1 MKKSPPPIKAQ
12 LNVRLIPV
20 VVELIKLERASIPG
34 CASDGEALEAIVL
47 RSATTP
53 EARRL
58 ILAAAMQYPLFAAAH
73 RAWEDAT

>member
-1 MKKSPPPIKAQ
+1 MKQSPPQIKTQ

-34 CASDGEALEAIVL
+34 CASDGEALESIVL

-58 ILAAAMQYPLFAAAH
+58 ILAAAMKYPLFAAAH

>member
-1 MKKSPPPIKAQ
+1 MKQSPPQIKTQ

-34 CASDGEALEAIVL
+34 CASDGEALESIVL

-53 EARRL
+53 KARQL
-58 ILAAAMQYPLFAAAH
+58 ILAAAMQNPLFAAAH
-73 RAWEDAT
+73 RALEAAK